1 MYEEFTNP
9 DNGFLYVWVEGP
21 VQMLDMEIP
30 SEAANSK
37 RADGAKKTPRDYLTL
52 EPMISKDGKTAIILL
67 NEMLEPRRIG
77 VVEENIAKWD
87 KFLAPLGL
95 GYATG
100 SWMGLDQSTCENKV
114 SKRIAEA
121 YSDEDVL

>member
-37 RADGAKKTPRDYLTL
+37 RADGTQKTPRDYLTL

-87 KFLAPLGL
+87 TFLAPLGL

-121 YSDEDVL
+121 YSDEDAL

>member
-37 RADGAKKTPRDYLTL
+37 RDDGTQKTPRDYLTL

-121 YSDEDVL
+121 YSDEDAL